1 MAGVPF
7 LDPPGA
13 FVSGRAAVGMAWLL
27 RRGVNRGDLAG
38 LHDGVYEETLAAIQA
53 VDLASMAWTRR
64 TAAAG
69 FGRTA
74 ARPPADPSLS
84 THANTLTVDEAAEML
99 NLSVR
104 RTRDLAASGLGRKA
118 GGTWLLD
125 QEAVEAEAKRR
136 GAA

>member
-13 FVSGRAAVGMAWLL
+13 FVAGRAAVGMAWLL

-38 LHDGVYEETLAAIQA
+38 LPDGVYEETMAAIQA

-64 TAAAG
+64 TAAG

-74 ARPPADPSLS
+74 AHRPADPSLS
-84 THANTLTVDEAAEML
+84 THANTVTVDEAAEML

-125 QEAVEAEAKRR
+125 QEAVAAEAKRR

>member
-7 LDPPGA
+7 LDPPA
-13 FVSGRAAVGMAWLL
+13 AAVFGRGAVGMDWLL
-27 RRGVNRGDLAG
+27 RRAVGRGDLAG
-38 LHDGVYEETLAAIQA
+38 LPDGVYEETLAAIEA
-53 VDLASMAWTRR
+53 VELASLAWTRR
-64 TAAAG
+64 TAAG

-74 ARPPADPSLS
+74 ARPPAEPSLS
-84 THANTLTVDEAAEML
+84 THANTLTVDEAAELL

>member
-7 LDPPGA
+7 LDHGA
-13 FVSGRAAVGMAWLL
+13 IVHGRAAVGVAWLL
-27 RRGVNRGDLAG
+27 RRSIDRGG
-38 LHDGVYEETLAAIQA
+38 LDGLPEGVYEETLQAVQA
-53 VDLASMAWTRR
+53 VDLAAMAWTRR
-64 TAAAG
+64 AAAG

-74 ARPPADPSLS
+74 ARPTADASVS
-84 THANTLTVDEAAEML
+84 NHADTITVDEAARML
-99 NLSVR
+99 KLSLR

-125 QEAVEAEAKRR
+125 PAAVVAEAKRR

>member
-7 LDPPGA
+7 IEHGA
-13 FVSGRAAVGMAWLL
+13 LVHGRAAVGVAWLL
-27 RRGVNRGDLAG
+27 HRSIDRGG
-38 LHDGVYEETLAAIQA
+38 LDGLPEGVYEETVAAVRA

-64 TAAAG
+64 TAAE

-74 ARPPADPSLS
+74 ARRPVDPSPS
-84 THANTLTVDEAAEML
+84 THASTITVDEAARML
-99 NLSVR
+99 KLSVR

-125 QEAVEAEAKRR
+125 PAAVEAEARRR